1 MREAKIMIEETYE
14 GIPREKI
21 PWYPIID
28 YEKCITCGKC
38 VEFCHNHAF
47 DFEEKD
53 GKKRT
58 VVKNPYNCVV
68 FCRGCE
74 DICPVGAISHPS
86 EEETQKIIQE
96 LKKAKK

>member
-1 MREAKIMIEETYE
+1 MSEETYE
-14 GIPREKI
+14 GIPRRKI

-28 YEKCITCGKC
+28 YEKCTACGKC
-38 VEFCHNHAF
+38 VEFCPNNAF

-58 VVKNPYNCVV
+58 IVKNPYNCVV
-68 FCRGCE
+68 LCRGCE

-86 EEETQKIIQE
+86 EEKTRKIIQE
-96 LKKAKK
+96 LKRAKK